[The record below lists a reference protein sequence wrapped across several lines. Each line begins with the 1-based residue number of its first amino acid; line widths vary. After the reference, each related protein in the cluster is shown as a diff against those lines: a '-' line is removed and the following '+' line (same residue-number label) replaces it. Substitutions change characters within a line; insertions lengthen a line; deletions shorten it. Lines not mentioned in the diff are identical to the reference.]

1 MAVAATGFGQSPSAV
16 EIVRKSV
23 AVDNRH
29 EELRR
34 DYTYDVVS
42 QLRDLD
48 DAGRVKKTSSTRTEV
63 VSMGP
68 RRLRLLV
75 ERDGK
80 PLAAAEARKEKER
93 YEKAAQEVA
102 RMSVAEK
109 QKRIAEQRRQDAAQR
124 EKFQHIPDAFQFT
137 LLGEQVINGRPAW
150 QLRAVP
156 LRSYSG
162 PWAFIL
168 RNVEATIWI
177 DKADSAWV
185 RAEADT
191 LDTISFGWFVAR
203 IGKGTRMT
211 FESTKVNDEIWAPS
225 KASLRANARIAL
237 VKALRV
243 DQELSFTRYR
253 KFQADSRIVSIE
265 EVEK

>member
-1 MAVAATGFGQSPSAV
+1 MAVAAAGFGQSPGAA

-42 QLRDLD
+42 QLRELD
-48 DAGRVKKTSSTRTEV
+48 DAGRVKKTTSTRTEV
-63 VSMGP
+63 VSLGP

-75 ERDGK
+75 ERNGK
-80 PLAAAEARKEKER
+80 PLAADEAKKEKER

-109 QKRIAEQRRQDAAQR
+109 EKRMAEQRHQDTAER
-124 EKFQHIPDAFQFT
+124 EKFQHIPDAFEFT

-150 QLRAVP
+150 QIRAVP
-156 LRSYSG
+156 IRSYSG

-168 RNVEATIWI
+168 RNVEATLWI

-191 LDTISFGWFVAR
+191 LDTISFGWFLAR

-211 FESTKVNDEIWAPS
+211 FESAKVNDEIWAPA
-225 KASLRANARIAL
+225 KASLSANARLAL

-253 KFQADSRIVSIE
+253 RFQADSRIVSAEEIE
-265 EVEK
+265 K

>member
-1 MAVAATGFGQSPSAV
+1 
-16 EIVRKSV
+16 
-23 AVDNRH
+23 
-29 EELRR
+29 
-34 DYTYDVVS
+34 
-42 QLRDLD
+42 
-48 DAGRVKKTSSTRTEV
+48 
-63 VSMGP
+63 MGP